1 MDFSLS
7 EEQQLLKD
15 SITQFVDKDYL
26 FDVRQKNIKSELG
39 YSSDF
44 WKTFAD
50 LGWLGMP
57 FSEADGGYDGGP
69 IDLMVIMES
78 LGRGLVV
85 EPYIPNVVL
94 AGGLISRLGN
104 EEQKTNFLPK
114 IISGEIQMSLAF
126 AEPQSRFNLSD
137 VITTAKKDGEN
148 YILDGYKAVV
158 MNGPSSDILIVVA
171 RTSGTQLEEK
181 GLSLFLVDPSVKGV
195 SLRNYS
201 NVDGS
206 KASEV
211 TLEGVEVSSS
221 SLLGDEGNIYS
232 VLEEVIDL
240 ATLAISAEAV
250 GIMEKMNEI
259 TLEYTKTRE
268 QFGETLSSFQALQ
281 HRMVDTFM
289 AYEQTKSL
297 LLMCAAKLTD
307 KADDATKAVS
317 ALKYQVG
324 IAAKQVGEE
333 SVQLHGG
340 MGVTDETN
348 IGHFFKRLTTI
359 RAIFGNTD
367 YHLKRYSA
375 L

>member
-104 EEQKTNFLPK
+104 EEQKTAFLPK

-158 MNGPSSDILIVVA
+158 MNGPSSDTLIVVA
-171 RTSGTQLEEK
+171 RTSGTQLDEK
-181 GLSLFLVDPSVKGV
+181 GLSLFLVDPSAKGV

-211 TLEGVEVSSS
+211 TLEGVEVSTS

-307 KADDATKAVS
+307 KADDAMKAVS

>member
-15 SITQFVDKDYL
+15 SITQFVDKDYQ
-26 FDVRQKNIKSELG
+26 FDIRQKNVSSDLG
-39 YSSDF
+39 YSSEF

-57 FSEADGGYDGGP
+57 FSEEDGGYNGGP
-69 IDLMVIMES
+69 TDLMVIMES

-94 AGGLISRLGN
+94 AGGLISRLGSS
-104 EEQKTNFLPK
+104 EQKSNLLPK
-114 IISGEIQMSLAF
+114 IISGENQMSVAF
-126 AEPQSRFNLSD
+126 SEPQSRFNLSD
-137 VITTAKKDGEN
+137 VITSAKKDGDN
-148 YILDGYKAVV
+148 YILDGYKSVV
-158 MNGPSSDILIVVA
+158 MNGPSSNFIIIVA
-171 RTSGTQLEEK
+171 RTSGKQLEEK
-181 GLSLFLVDPSVKGV
+181 GLTLFLLDPSLEGV

-211 TLEGVEVSSS
+211 TLESVTVSSS
-221 SLLGDEGNIYS
+221 TMLGKEGEAYNS
-232 VLEEVIDL
+232 LEEVIDL
-240 ATLAISAEAV
+240 ATLAISAEAI

-307 KADDATKAVS
+307 KTEDASKSVS

-324 IAAKQVGEE
+324 IAAKHVGEE
-333 SVQLHGG
+333 AVQLHGG

-348 IGHFFKRLTTI
+348 IGHYFKRLTTI

-367 YHLKRYSA
+367 YHLKRYSD

>member
-181 GLSLFLVDPSVKGV
+181 GLSLFLVDPSAKGV

-211 TLEGVEVSSS
+211 TLEGVEVSTS

-324 IAAKQVGEE
+324 IAAKQIGEE

>member
-158 MNGPSSDILIVVA
+158 MNGPSSDTLIVVA
-171 RTSGTQLEEK
+171 RTSGTQLDEK
-181 GLSLFLVDPSVKGV
+181 GLSLFLVDPSAKGV

-211 TLEGVEVSSS
+211 TLEGVEVSTS

-307 KADDATKAVS
+307 KADDAMKAVS

>member
-158 MNGPSSDILIVVA
+158 MNGPSSDTLIVVA

-181 GLSLFLVDPSVKGV
+181 GLSLFLVDPSAKGV

-211 TLEGVEVSSS
+211 TLEGVEVSTS

>member
-57 FSEADGGYDGGP
+57 FSESDGGYDGGP

-126 AEPQSRFNLSD
+126 SEPQSRFNLSD

-158 MNGPSSDILIVVA
+158 MNGPSSDTLIVVA

-181 GLSLFLVDPSVKGV
+181 GLSLFLIDPSAKGV

-211 TLEGVEVSSS
+211 TLEGVEVSTS

>member
-104 EEQKTNFLPK
+104 EEQKTAFLPK

-158 MNGPSSDILIVVA
+158 MNGPSSDTLIVVA

-181 GLSLFLVDPSVKGV
+181 GLSLFLVDPSAKGV

-211 TLEGVEVSSS
+211 TLEGVEVSTS

-307 KADDATKAVS
+307 KADDAMKAVS

>member
-148 YILDGYKAVV
+148 YLLDGYKAVV
-158 MNGPSSDILIVVA
+158 MNGPSSDTLIVVA

-181 GLSLFLVDPSVKGV
+181 GLSLFLVDPSAKGV

-211 TLEGVEVSSS
+211 TLEGVEVSTS

>member
-148 YILDGYKAVV
+148 YIIDGYKAVV
-158 MNGPSSDILIVVA
+158 MNGPSSDTLIVVA

-181 GLSLFLVDPSVKGV
+181 GLSLFLIDPSAKGV

-211 TLEGVEVSSS
+211 TLEGVEVSTS

>member
-57 FSEADGGYDGGP
+57 FSESDGGYDGGP

-126 AEPQSRFNLSD
+126 SEPQSRFNLSD

-158 MNGPSSDILIVVA
+158 MNGPSSDTLIVVA

-181 GLSLFLVDPSVKGV
+181 GLSLFLVDPSAKGV
-195 SLRNYS
+195 SMRNYS

-211 TLEGVEVSSS
+211 TLEGVEVSTS

>member
-50 LGWLGMP
+50 LGCLGMP

-158 MNGPSSDILIVVA
+158 MNGPSSDTLIVVA
-171 RTSGTQLEEK
+171 RTSGTQLDEK
-181 GLSLFLVDPSVKGV
+181 GLSLFLVDPSAKGV

-211 TLEGVEVSSS
+211 TLEGVEVSTS

>member
-1 MDFSLS
+1 MSVAFS
-7 EEQQLLKD
+7 
-15 SITQFVDKDYL
+15 
-26 FDVRQKNIKSELG
+26 
-39 YSSDF
+39 
-44 WKTFAD
+44 
-50 LGWLGMP
+50 
-57 FSEADGGYDGGP
+57 
-69 IDLMVIMES
+69 
-78 LGRGLVV
+78 
-85 EPYIPNVVL
+85 
-94 AGGLISRLGN
+94 
-104 EEQKTNFLPK
+104 
-114 IISGEIQMSLAF
+114 
-126 AEPQSRFNLSD
+126 EPQSRFDLND
-137 VITTAKKDGEN
+137 VITVAKKEGDS
-148 YILDGYKAVV
+148 YTIDGYKAVV
-158 MNGPSSDILIVVA
+158 MNGPSSNNMIIVA
-171 RTSGTQLEEK
+171 RTSGNQLDEK
-181 GLSLFLVDPSVKGV
+181 GLTLFIVDPTLKGV

-211 TLEGVEVSSS
+211 TLENVSVPAS
-221 SLLGDEGNIYS
+221 SLLGKEGEAFTA
-232 VLEEVIDL
+232 LEEVIDL

-307 KADDATKAVS
+307 KSDDSKKAVS

-324 IAAKQVGEE
+324 IAAKHVGEE

-348 IGHFFKRLTTI
+348 IGHYFKRLTTI

>member
-158 MNGPSSDILIVVA
+158 MNGPSSDTLIVVA

-181 GLSLFLVDPSVKGV
+181 GLSLFLVDPSAKGV

-211 TLEGVEVSSS
+211 TLEGVEVSTS

-250 GIMEKMNEI
+250 GIMEKVNEI

>member
-158 MNGPSSDILIVVA
+158 MNGPSSDTLIVVA

-181 GLSLFLVDPSVKGV
+181 GLSLFLVDPSAKGV

>member
-15 SITQFVDKDYL
+15 SITQFVDKDYQ
-26 FDVRQKNIKSELG
+26 FDIRQKNVSSDLG
-39 YSSDF
+39 YSSEF

-57 FSEADGGYDGGP
+57 FSEEDGGYNGGP
-69 IDLMVIMES
+69 TDLMVIMES

-94 AGGLISRLGN
+94 AGGLISRLGSS
-104 EEQKTNFLPK
+104 EQKSNLLPK
-114 IISGEIQMSLAF
+114 IISGENQMSVAF
-126 AEPQSRFNLSD
+126 SEPQSRFNLSD
-137 VITTAKKDGEN
+137 VITSAKKDGDN
-148 YILDGYKAVV
+148 YILDGYKSVV
-158 MNGPSSDILIVVA
+158 MNGPSSNFIIIVA
-171 RTSGTQLEEK
+171 RTSGKQLEKK
-181 GLSLFLVDPSVKGV
+181 GLTLFLLDPSLEGV

-211 TLEGVEVSSS
+211 TLESVTVSSS
-221 SLLGDEGNIYS
+221 TMLGKEGEAYTS
-232 VLEEVIDL
+232 LEEVIDL
-240 ATLAISAEAV
+240 ATLAISAEAI

-307 KADDATKAVS
+307 KTEDASKSVS

-324 IAAKQVGEE
+324 IAAKHVGEE

-348 IGHFFKRLTTI
+348 IGHYFKRLTTI

-367 YHLKRYSA
+367 YHLKRYSD

>member
-137 VITTAKKDGEN
+137 VITTAKKDGEK

-158 MNGPSSDILIVVA
+158 MNGPSSDTLIVVA
-171 RTSGTQLEEK
+171 RTSGAQLEEK
-181 GLSLFLVDPSVKGV
+181 GLSLFLVDPSAKGV

-211 TLEGVEVSSS
+211 TLERVEVSSS
-221 SLLGDEGNIYS
+221 SLLGEEGNIYS

>member
-137 VITTAKKDGEN
+137 VITTAKKDSEK

-158 MNGPSSDILIVVA
+158 MNGPSSDTLIVVA
-171 RTSGTQLEEK
+171 RTSGAQLEEK
-181 GLSLFLVDPSVKGV
+181 GLSLFLVDPSAKGV

-221 SLLGDEGNIYS
+221 SLLGEEGNIYS

>member
-57 FSEADGGYDGGP
+57 FSEADGGYNGGP

-158 MNGPSSDILIVVA
+158 MNGPSSDTLIVVA

-181 GLSLFLVDPSVKGV
+181 GLSLFLVDPSAKGV

-211 TLEGVEVSSS
+211 TLEGVEVSTS

>member
-181 GLSLFLVDPSVKGV
+181 GLSLFLVDPSAKGV

-221 SLLGDEGNIYS
+221 SLLGEEGNIYS

>member
-26 FDVRQKNIKSELG
+26 FDVRQKNIKSDLG

-148 YILDGYKAVV
+148 YIIDGYKAVV
-158 MNGPSSDILIVVA
+158 MNGPSSDTLIVVA

-181 GLSLFLVDPSVKGV
+181 GLSLFLVDPSAKGV

-211 TLEGVEVSSS
+211 TLEGVEVSTS

>member
-158 MNGPSSDILIVVA
+158 MNGPSSDTLIVVA
-171 RTSGTQLEEK
+171 RTSGTQLDEE
-181 GLSLFLVDPSVKGV
+181 GLSLFLVDPSAKGV

-211 TLEGVEVSSS
+211 TLEGVEVSTS

>member
-158 MNGPSSDILIVVA
+158 MNGPSSDTLIVVA
-171 RTSGTQLEEK
+171 RTSGTQLDEK
-181 GLSLFLVDPSVKGV
+181 GLSLFLVDPSAKGV

-211 TLEGVEVSSS
+211 TLEGVEVSTS

>member
-1 MDFSLS
+1 
-7 EEQQLLKD
+7 
-15 SITQFVDKDYL
+15 
-26 FDVRQKNIKSELG
+26 
-39 YSSDF
+39 
-44 WKTFAD
+44 
-50 LGWLGMP
+50 MP

-137 VITTAKKDGEN
+137 VITTAKKDGEK

-158 MNGPSSDILIVVA
+158 MNGPSSDTLIVVA
-171 RTSGTQLEEK
+171 RTSGAQLEEK
-181 GLSLFLVDPSVKGV
+181 GLSLFLVDPSAKGV

-221 SLLGDEGNIYS
+221 SLLGEEGNIYS

>member
-85 EPYIPNVVL
+85 EPYIPNIVL

-126 AEPQSRFNLSD
+126 AEPQSRFNLRD

-158 MNGPSSDILIVVA
+158 MNGPSSDTLIVVA

-181 GLSLFLVDPSVKGV
+181 GLSLFLVDPSAKGV

-211 TLEGVEVSSS
+211 TLEGVEVSTS

>member
-15 SITQFVDKDYL
+15 SITQFVDKDYQ
-26 FDVRQKNIKSELG
+26 FDIRQKNVSSDLG
-39 YSSDF
+39 YSSEF

-57 FSEADGGYDGGP
+57 FSEEDGGYNGGP
-69 IDLMVIMES
+69 TDLMVIMES

-94 AGGLISRLGN
+94 AGGLISRLGSS
-104 EEQKTNFLPK
+104 EQKSNLLPK
-114 IISGEIQMSLAF
+114 IISGENQMSVAF
-126 AEPQSRFNLSD
+126 SEPQSRFNLSD
-137 VITTAKKDGEN
+137 VITSAKKDGDN
-148 YILDGYKAVV
+148 YILDGYKSVV
-158 MNGPSSDILIVVA
+158 MSGPSSNFIIVVA
-171 RTSGTQLEEK
+171 RTSGKQLEEK
-181 GLSLFLVDPSVKGV
+181 GLTLFLLDPSLEGV

-211 TLEGVEVSSS
+211 TLESVTVSSS
-221 SLLGDEGNIYS
+221 TMLGKEGEAYNS
-232 VLEEVIDL
+232 LEEVIDL
-240 ATLAISAEAV
+240 ATLAISAEAI

-307 KADDATKAVS
+307 KTEDASKSVS

-324 IAAKQVGEE
+324 IAAKHVGEE
-333 SVQLHGG
+333 AVQLHGG

-348 IGHFFKRLTTI
+348 IGHYFKRLTTI

-367 YHLKRYSA
+367 YHLKRYSD

>member
-158 MNGPSSDILIVVA
+158 MNGPSSDTLIVVA

-181 GLSLFLVDPSVKGV
+181 GLSLFLVDPSAKGV

-221 SLLGDEGNIYS
+221 SLLGEEGNIYS

>member
-39 YSSDF
+39 YSADF

-158 MNGPSSDILIVVA
+158 MNGPSSDTLIVVA

-181 GLSLFLVDPSVKGV
+181 GLSLFLVDPSAKGV

-211 TLEGVEVSSS
+211 TLEGVEVSTS

-307 KADDATKAVS
+307 KADDAMKAVS

>member
-137 VITTAKKDGEN
+137 VITTAKTDGEN

-158 MNGPSSDILIVVA
+158 MNGPSSDTLIVVA

-181 GLSLFLVDPSVKGV
+181 GLSLFLVDPSAKGV

-211 TLEGVEVSSS
+211 TLEGVEVSTS

-359 RAIFGNTD
+359 RAIFGNSD

>member
-15 SITQFVDKDYL
+15 SITQFIDKDYL

-57 FSEADGGYDGGP
+57 FSEADGGYNGGP

-104 EEQKTNFLPK
+104 DEQKTNFLPK

-137 VITTAKKDGEN
+137 VITTAKKDGEK

-158 MNGPSSDILIVVA
+158 MNGPSSDTLIVVA
-171 RTSGTQLEEK
+171 RTSGAQLEEK
-181 GLSLFLVDPSVKGV
+181 GLSLFLVDPSAKGV

-221 SLLGDEGNIYS
+221 SLLGEEGNIYS

>member
-15 SITQFVDKDYL
+15 SITQFVDKDYQ
-26 FDVRQKNIKSELG
+26 FDIRQKNVSSDLG
-39 YSSDF
+39 YSSEF

-57 FSEADGGYDGGP
+57 FSEEDGGYNGGP
-69 IDLMVIMES
+69 TDLMVIMES

-94 AGGLISRLGN
+94 AGGLISRLGSS
-104 EEQKTNFLPK
+104 EQKSNLLPK
-114 IISGEIQMSLAF
+114 IISGENQMSVAF
-126 AEPQSRFNLSD
+126 SEPQSRFNLSD
-137 VITTAKKDGEN
+137 VITSAKKDGDN
-148 YILDGYKAVV
+148 YILDGYKSVV
-158 MNGPSSDILIVVA
+158 MNGPSSNFIIIVA
-171 RTSGTQLEEK
+171 RSSGKQLEEK
-181 GLSLFLVDPSVKGV
+181 GLTLFLLDPSLEGV

-211 TLEGVEVSSS
+211 TLESVTVSSS
-221 SLLGDEGNIYS
+221 TMLGKEGEAYNS
-232 VLEEVIDL
+232 LEEVIDL
-240 ATLAISAEAV
+240 ATLAISAEAI

-307 KADDATKAVS
+307 KTEDASKSVS

-324 IAAKQVGEE
+324 IAAKHVGEE
-333 SVQLHGG
+333 AVQLHGG

-348 IGHFFKRLTTI
+348 IGHYFKRLTTI

-367 YHLKRYSA
+367 YHLKRYSD

>member
-15 SITQFVDKDYL
+15 SITQFVDKDYQ
-26 FDVRQKNIKSELG
+26 FDIRQKNVSSDLG
-39 YSSDF
+39 YSSEF

-57 FSEADGGYDGGP
+57 FSEEDGGYNGGP
-69 IDLMVIMES
+69 TDLMVIMES

-94 AGGLISRLGN
+94 AGGLISRLGSS
-104 EEQKTNFLPK
+104 EQKSNLLPK
-114 IISGEIQMSLAF
+114 IISGENQMSVAF
-126 AEPQSRFNLSD
+126 SEPQSRFNLSD
-137 VITTAKKDGEN
+137 VITSAKKDGDN
-148 YILDGYKAVV
+148 YILDGYKSVV
-158 MNGPSSDILIVVA
+158 MNGPSSNLIIIVA
-171 RTSGTQLEEK
+171 RTSGKQLEEK
-181 GLSLFLVDPSVKGV
+181 GLTLFLLDPSLEGV

-211 TLEGVEVSSS
+211 TLESVTVSSS
-221 SLLGDEGNIYS
+221 TMLGKEGEAYNS
-232 VLEEVIDL
+232 LEEVIDL
-240 ATLAISAEAV
+240 ATLAISAEAI

-307 KADDATKAVS
+307 KTEDASKSVS

-324 IAAKQVGEE
+324 IAAKHVGEE
-333 SVQLHGG
+333 AVQLHGG

-348 IGHFFKRLTTI
+348 IGHYFKRLTTI

-367 YHLKRYSA
+367 YHLKRYSD

>member
-158 MNGPSSDILIVVA
+158 MNGPSSDTLIVVA
-171 RTSGTQLEEK
+171 RTSGTQLDEK
-181 GLSLFLVDPSVKGV
+181 GLSLFLVDPSAKGV

-211 TLEGVEVSSS
+211 TLEGVEVSTS

-359 RAIFGNTD
+359 RAIFGNSD

>member
-158 MNGPSSDILIVVA
+158 MNGPSSDTLIVVA

-181 GLSLFLVDPSVKGV
+181 GLSLFLVDPSAKGV

-211 TLEGVEVSSS
+211 TLEGVEVSTS

-307 KADDATKAVS
+307 KADDAMKAVS

>member
-57 FSEADGGYDGGP
+57 FSEAEGGYDGGP

-158 MNGPSSDILIVVA
+158 MNGPSSDTLIVVA

-181 GLSLFLVDPSVKGV
+181 GLSLFLVDPSAKGV

>member
-1 MDFSLS
+1 MDFSLT

-15 SITQFVDKDYL
+15 SIVQFVDKDYQ
-26 FDVRQKNIKSELG
+26 FETRQKNLKSELG

-44 WKTFAD
+44 WKTFAN

-57 FSEADGGYDGGP
+57 FSEKDGGFNGGP

-85 EPYIPNVVL
+85 EPYIPSIVL
-94 AGGLISRLGN
+94 SGGLISKLGS
-104 EEQKTNFLPK
+104 EEQKSEYLPK
-114 IISGEIQMSLAF
+114 LISGDMQMSVAF
-126 AEPQSRFNLSD
+126 SEPQSRFDLND
-137 VITTAKKDGEN
+137 VTTSAKKEN
-148 YILDGYKAVV
+148 DEFVLDGYKAVV
-158 MNGPSSDILIVVA
+158 MNGPSSDMIIVVA
-171 RTSGTQLEEK
+171 RTSGSQLDRK
-181 GLSLFLVDPSVKGV
+181 GLTLFLIDPESKGV
-195 SLRNYS
+195 SMRNYS
-201 NVDGS
+201 TVDGS

-211 TLEGVEVSSS
+211 TLESVKVSSNNI
-221 SLLGDEGNIYS
+221 LGEENEAFGP
-232 VLEEVIDL
+232 LEEIIDM

-250 GIMEKMNEI
+250 GIMEKMNQI

-268 QFGETLSSFQALQ
+268 QFGSTLSSFQALQ

-297 LLMCAAKLTD
+297 LLMCAAKLSD
-307 KADDATKAVS
+307 KAEDSKKAVS

-324 IAAKQVGEE
+324 LASKHVGEE

-348 IGHFFKRLTTI
+348 IAHYFKRLTTI

-367 YHLKRYSA
+367 HHLKRYSA